1 MKILAFETTDAVASV
16 ALYLDDSTVCET
28 TIDTNLRHAES
39 VLPAAEALLSV
50 HGLTT
55 ADMDAF
61 AADVGPGSFTGVRI
75 GVCMANALGAAHQ
88 KPVIAVNALEAIA
101 YRFRDINPPRN
112 AICALID
119 ARNGNGYGAVFQYRY
134 DPARPDMYAQNVLT
148 PPCACVVKDFLKD
161 LPKDCLTV
169 GSATDFKVLPSA
181 EHVARI
187 AASRTGE
194 KEIAPMY
201 LKLSQAERMWNA

>member
-1 MKILAFETTDAVASV
+1 MKILAFETTDVVASV
-16 ALYLDDSTVCET
+16 ALYLDGAVYETV
-28 TIDTNLRHAES
+28 IDTNLRHAES
-39 VLPAAEALLSV
+39 VLPAAEALLSA

-88 KPVIAVNALEAIA
+88 KPVIAVNALETLA
-101 YRFRDINPPRN
+101 YPYRDETV
-112 AICALID
+112 CALID
-119 ARNGNGYGAVFQYRY
+119 ARNGNGYGALYRNGE
-134 DPARPDMYAQNVLT
+134 AVKE
-148 PPCACVVKDFLKD
+148 PCACVIADFTAD
-161 LPKDCLTV
+161 LPEDCCMV
-169 GSATDFKVLPSA
+169 GTGTNDAKLPSA
-181 EHVARI
+181 ADAARI
-187 AASRTGE
+187 AASRIGE